1 MSEISIFNYPKIKKN
16 DVVDN
21 YHGIEVFDPYRN
33 LENLNFKDVQ
43 DWIKK
48 QNKLTSSYIDSIP
61 SKIKIKNKL
70 LKIWN
75 YPKYWLPHKEG
86 NRYFFLKNNGLEN
99 HPSLYMK
106 EHLNSEAILVLD
118 TNKFS
123 QDGSSSLGNFSFSK
137 DSSLLA
143 YGISKDG
150 SDWQDIKIRNLDF
163 DEDYADTIMWTK
175 FSTVA
180 WKHDNSGFFYNRF
193 PDPIMLTNENEN
205 ISQVYFH
212 KVGTSQLDDIL
223 VYKRLDRRDLS
234 FYPSI
239 SNDGKYIILSA
250 YKGISRENYIFY
262 REVDSDEMFRELI
275 SKGDASYKFIDNIS
289 STFYFETDLNAPN
302 GRIIAIDINNP
313 REENW
318 QDIISEHHR
327 DVISNVLMVN
337 DMFVVVYMRDAY
349 HKIKNYDIEGIF
361 INEIK
366 LPSFGSVQGISGKIE
381 DKELFISFTS
391 YTYPLTIFRYNFD
404 TDNLEYF
411 HKPEIM
417 FKESE
422 YETKQVFCKSKDGT
436 KIPIFITHKKG
447 IKLDGNNPTIL
458 YGYGGFKISITPT
471 FSSSNVLWL
480 ELGGIYAE
488 AILRGGGE
496 YGEEW
501 HQEGM
506 LQNKQNVFDDF
517 ISSANWLINNKYTKT
532 SKLAIR
538 GGSNGGLLVSTCMLQ
553 NPSLF
558 SAVICKVPVT
568 DMLRYHK
575 FGIGN
580 YWISEYG
587 NAEENIETFNYLY
600 KYSPLHNI
608 KKDVC
613 YPATFVLTGDTD
625 DRVLPSHSFK
635 FVATLQENDIGFN
648 PILLRV
654 DTKAGHGK
662 GKATIKIIEE
672 ETDIFAF
679 LLKQFNIRY

>member
-1 MSEISIFNYPKIKKN
+1 MSEIKAFNYPKTKTIEII
-16 DVVDN
+16 DE
-21 YHGIEVFDPYRN
+21 YHGMKISDPYRW
-33 LENLNFKDVQ
+33 LEELNSKDVQ

-48 QNKLTSSYIDSIP
+48 QNKLTSSYLELIS
-61 SKIKIKNKL
+61 SRKKIKNKL
-70 LKIWN
+70 LQVWN
-75 YPKYWLPHKEG
+75 YPKYWLPYKEG
-86 NRYFFLKNNGLEN
+86 NRFFFLKNNGLEN

-106 EHLNSEAILVLD
+106 ETLNSESVLVLD

-123 QDGSSSLGNFSFSK
+123 SDGTVSLNNFSFSK

-143 YGISKDG
+143 YGVSIDG
-150 SDWQDIKIRNLDF
+150 SDWQEIRIRNLDF
-163 DEDYADTIMWTK
+163 DEDYDDIIMWTK
-175 FSTVA
+175 FGKVA

-193 PDPIMLTNENEN
+193 PDPIMLNDESDN

-212 KVGTSQLDDIL
+212 KIGTSQLDDTL
-223 VYKRLDRRDLS
+223 VYKRPDRRDLS
-234 FYPSI
+234 FYPNI
-239 SNDGKYIILSA
+239 TNDGKYIILSA
-250 YKGISRENYIFY
+250 YKGTSRENYIFY
-262 REVDSDEMFRELI
+262 RDVNSDEMFKELV
-275 SKGDASYKFIDNIS
+275 SKGNAYYKFIDNIG

-302 GRIIAIDINNP
+302 GRIIAIDVNNP

-318 QDIISEHHR
+318 QDVISEHHK
-327 DVISNVLMVN
+327 DVISDVLMVN
-337 DMFVVVYMRDAY
+337 DMFVIVYMRDAY

-366 LPSFGSVQGISGKIE
+366 LPTFGSVEGISGKIE

-391 YTYPLTIFRYNFD
+391 YTYPLTIFRYDFN

-411 HKPEIM
+411 NKSEIVFKP
-417 FKESE
+417 SE

-458 YGYGGFKISITPT
+458 YGYGGFKISITPS
-471 FSSSNVLWL
+471 FSTSNTLWL
-480 ELGGIYAE
+480 ELGGIYVE

-506 LQNKQNVFDDF
+506 LEDKQNVFDDF
-517 ISSANWLINNKYTKT
+517 ISCANYLINNKYTSS

-538 GGSNGGLLVSTCMLQ
+538 GGSNGGLLVSACMIQ
-553 NPSLF
+553 NPNLF
-558 SAVICKVPVT
+558 GAVICKVPIT

-587 NAEENIETFNYLY
+587 NAEENLKTFQYLY
-600 KYSPLHNI
+600 EYSPLHNI
-608 KKDVC
+608 KRDVC
-613 YPATFVLTGDTD
+613 YPPTLVLTGDTD
-625 DRVLPSHSFK
+625 DRVLPMHSFK
-635 FVATLQENDIGFN
+635 FVASLQENDIGLN

-654 DTKAGHGK
+654 DIKAGHGK
-662 GKATIKIIEE
+662 GKPTMKIIEE
-672 ETDIFAF
+672 ETDIFSF
-679 LLKQFNIRY
+679 LLKQFKIKY